1 MLNKSK
7 INLSTENNLYNNIL
21 FLSRNKMFYTKFNLT
36 DAFQNRIHLIFI
48 HISFLF
54 IKIKNTSKNEN
65 YKFFYQDMFDLIF
78 RKIEIN
84 MREIGYGDVVI
95 NKNMKGLVKSFYNIL
110 FNCESYK
117 DKTLESK
124 ISFIDS
130 YLDKNANRNNSNNNH
145 IIAYFDKY
153 EAFCF
158 DLSWDSVLKG
168 EINFNYE

>member
-7 INLSTENNLYNNIL
+7 KNLAIETNLYNNIL
-21 FLSRNKMFYTKFNLT
+21 SLSRNKLFYTKFNLT
-36 DAFQNRIHLIFI
+36 DTFQNRINLIFI

-54 IKIKNTSKNEN
+54 VKIKNNSKNEN
-65 YKFFYQDMFDLIF
+65 YKIFYQNMFDLIF
-78 RKIEIN
+78 SKIEIN

-95 NKNMKGLVKSFYNIL
+95 NKNMKGLVTSFYNIL
-110 FNCESYK
+110 ISCENYK
-117 DKTLESK
+117 DKTHKSK
-124 ISFIDS
+124 IIFFET
-130 YLDKNANRNNSNNNH
+130 YLDKNINKNATNYNNT
-145 IIAYFDKY
+145 ITYFDKY